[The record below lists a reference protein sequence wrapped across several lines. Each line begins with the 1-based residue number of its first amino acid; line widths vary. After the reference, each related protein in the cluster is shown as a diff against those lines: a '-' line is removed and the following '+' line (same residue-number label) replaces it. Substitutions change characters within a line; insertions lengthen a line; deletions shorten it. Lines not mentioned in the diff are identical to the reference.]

1 MTWNID
7 AWLDQD
13 GTPHLRIID
22 AEQQCVRLDWQYQ
35 DRQGSND
42 RKQLKQLFRQLL
54 LLTCQ
59 QDFENLRLFST
70 VGPVANPRSDSSLIS
85 SQARRA
91 RNYPRGH

>member
-22 AEQQCVRLDWQYQ
+22 AEQQCVRLDCQYQ
-35 DRQGSND
+35 DRQGGND
-42 RKQLKQLFRQLL
+42 RKQLQQLFRQLL

-70 VGPVANPRSDSSLIS
+70 VGPVTTARTERTPIS
-85 SQARRA
+85 SPACRA